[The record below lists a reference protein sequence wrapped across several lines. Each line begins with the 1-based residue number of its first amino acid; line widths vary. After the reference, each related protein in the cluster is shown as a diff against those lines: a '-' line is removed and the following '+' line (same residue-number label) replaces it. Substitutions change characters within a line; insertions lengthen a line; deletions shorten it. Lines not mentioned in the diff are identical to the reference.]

1 MKTRCLLIDDEPHAI
16 EVLESHIRTVGTLE
30 IVARCPNAIVAF
42 EVLQR
47 ETVDLMFLDIK
58 MPKLLGTDFLKA
70 LRNPPQVILTTA
82 YREYALDGFE
92 LDVVDYLL
100 KPISLE
106 RFLKAIHKA
115 RLQEGKETEPAAART
130 ELYQPNQ
137 EAFLYF
143 RVDRQMVKIL
153 LKDVVYI
160 ESLKDYVRIVTTAR
174 QYITKQKISSLE
186 HMLPEARFMRIH
198 RSFIVALDKIETF
211 RADTLNA
218 GGKELPIGRNYKH
231 EVQQVFKPSWG

>member
-1 MKTRCLLIDDEPHAI
+1 MKLRCLLIDDEPHAI
-16 EVLESHIRTVGTLE
+16 EVLESHIRTVGTLD
-30 IVARCPNAIVAF
+30 IVARCPNAIMAF

-47 ETVDLMFLDIK
+47 QPIDLLFLDIK

-70 LRNPPQVILTTA
+70 LRNPPQVIFTTA

-106 RFLKAIHKA
+106 RFLKAIHKVHQSGHEPEPPVA
-115 RLQEGKETEPAAART
+115 APRLES
-130 ELYQPNQ
+130 YQSNQ

-153 LKDVVYI
+153 LREVVYV
-160 ESLKDYVRIVTTAR
+160 ESLKDYVRIVTKSR
-174 QYITKQKISSLE
+174 PYVTKQKISSLE
-186 HMLPEARFMRIH
+186 HMLPESQFVRIH
-198 RSFIVALDKIETF
+198 RSFIVALDKIEAF
-211 RADTLNA
+211 RADSVSV
-218 GGKELPIGRNYKH
+218 GGKELPIGRNYRPDIH
-231 EVQQVFKPSWG
+231 RTLKPS